1 MVSVRVAGA
10 RAALVLGLA
19 MLCVAGAGVAFA
31 FWSASGSGSGTGRSA
46 NVLPVTLSPGLP
58 NGDLV
63 PGGRSDILLAVTNP
77 NASSV
82 RVEALVLQAAQG
94 TGGFA
99 VDAGHSGCGL
109 SALSYAAQ
117 TNGGVGWAV
126 PPRGG
131 SVDGTLEI
139 RLPNALSMSPDAANA
154 CQGARITVYLAVGP

>member
-1 MVSVRVAGA
+1 MAGA
-10 RAALVLGLA
+10 RAALLLGLA
-19 MLCVAGAGVAFA
+19 VLFIAGAGAAFA
-31 FWSASGSGSGTGRSA
+31 FWSASGSGSGAGRTA
-46 NVLPVTLSPGLP
+46 KVMPVTLSPGLP
-58 NGDLV
+58 NADLV
-63 PGGRSDILLAVTNP
+63 PGGRADILLTMTNP

-82 RVEALVLQAAQG
+82 RVEALVLQGAQG

-99 VDAGHSGCGL
+99 VDAGHSGCAL

-126 PPRGG
+126 PPRSG

-139 RLPNALSMSPDAANA
+139 RLPNALTMSLDAANA